1 MRRRLI
7 LVAFIYIMAFGLSAG
22 TSYAAEQPET
32 VSETRQQETK
42 TESVAGT
49 EEPDAEPET
58 IVGTDTEAP
67 SERQTE
73 KQTEPADEDAE
84 KEPVTQIHTE
94 PETDTV
100 EVADNGGEETEAFE
114 EGAPDFLYQAGG
126 FRVLDEETD
135 AASGICLFSTGDMD
149 GLADKMYK
157 ALKGRE
163 TSIAVKDYG
172 FYWDSTE
179 DRKQLLNLYYAVIN
193 DHPDLYFAR
202 TGYGVSYNTK
212 TKLISKITPNYFV
225 NVDDSAFQAGVQKA
239 KAAVMPGMD
248 DLQKAI
254 AIHDYL
260 VLNCEYDKERLSNK
274 TIPQES
280 YGAYGALANRIAV
293 CQGYALAYKYL
304 MNEYGIECYIVT
316 SDKMNHAWNIVKID
330 GALYQVDTTWDD
342 PTWDR
347 FGLVSHANMFLSDTT
362 FGKNHH
368 DWYVT
373 KGSGIIALK
382 AEGTKYDSAF
392 WRDVKSPLVY
402 DAGGTKRH
410 YYVSADKKLQSRACS
425 AQEIDADGTT
435 LLTLDTS
442 SSGLALDGTKLYY
455 NTSKSIAY
463 IDITDI
469 AYAEHEQFSLKDE
482 DTNQIFGFV
491 KSDDKIRYVKR
502 TGESPSGK
510 STIYILNKTEYG
522 ASETESRMYTVT
534 FIDKFGT
541 VFDVQKISEGG
552 YAVPPDKK
560 MTPQPGYQLSA
571 WKGNYSN
578 IQKDETVTAIYK
590 KYTYTIKY
598 ELNGGKNSSANP
610 AKYDVETPDI
620 ILSDPLKKEYYDF
633 AGWYDEPEFETK
645 VTAIKKGSIGNR
657 TLYAK
662 WEPIKYA
669 VTYELDGGKNNA
681 GNKTEYDVETDTFP
695 LASPT
700 KKGYA
705 FEGWYAEPKYV
716 TEVTAIEKGST
727 GDRTIYAK
735 WKILEYNLEYELN
748 GGKNSPKNPLQYNV
762 ETDTIRL
769 EAPSH
774 GDAHYEFDGWYADS
788 GFTRPISSIT
798 KGSVGNRRL
807 YAKWT
812 KYYRV
817 RFFDS
822 TGKLITETKTA
833 EGKDAAPPEASRK
846 EGYLFAKWDKDYRNV
861 QDDMDITAVYE
872 PIQYTITYV
881 VGGGTNSSKNP
892 SAYTIET
899 EDVKLASPK
908 HKNKELAFAGWYQD
922 KGCKERVT
930 SIYKGST
937 GDITLYAKW
946 RKVQQ
951 EENAGGAHK
960 DGSSA
965 AGQPGPPES
974 KASEAASSA
983 EIPGQEAVPESE
995 TLTRADID
1003 SAPAV
1008 TVITSLDDQKS
1019 NAAPSAAEMGDAAL
1033 TDMGESGDG
1042 KTEMETA
1049 PEPETV
1055 ADEGQQEASVIPDS
1069 DSGEANTETPDN
1081 IQESGTHSWI
1091 FLTVS
1096 LTMTAVA
1103 GGAVGIYA
1111 WKKKKD
1117 RTQ

>member
-1 MRRRLI
+1 
-7 LVAFIYIMAFGLSAG
+7 
-22 TSYAAEQPET
+22 
-32 VSETRQQETK
+32 
-42 TESVAGT
+42 
-49 EEPDAEPET
+49 
-58 IVGTDTEAP
+58 
-67 SERQTE
+67 
-73 KQTEPADEDAE
+73 
-84 KEPVTQIHTE
+84 
-94 PETDTV
+94 
-100 EVADNGGEETEAFE
+100 
-114 EGAPDFLYQAGG
+114 
-126 FRVLDEETD
+126 
-135 AASGICLFSTGDMD
+135 
-149 GLADKMYK
+149 
-157 ALKGRE
+157 
-163 TSIAVKDYG
+163 
-172 FYWDSTE
+172 
-179 DRKQLLNLYYAVIN
+179 
-193 DHPDLYFAR
+193 
-202 TGYGVSYNTK
+202 
-212 TKLISKITPNYFV
+212 
-225 NVDDSAFQAGVQKA
+225 
-239 KAAVMPGMD
+239 MPGMD

-463 IDITDI
+463 IDITDS

-510 STIYILNKTEYG
+510 STIYILNKTEDG
-522 ASETESRMYTVT
+522 DSETESRMYTVT

-881 VGGGTNSSKNP
+881 LGGGTNSSKNP

-930 SIYKGST
+930 SIYKG
-937 GDITLYAKW
+937 LPA
-946 RKVQQ
+946 RCLCLPL
-951 EENAGGAHK
+951 
-960 DGSSA
+960 SA
-965 AGQPGPPES
+965 FRFPARLPDLEFQRCWLLRWLCFLAGQ
-974 KASEAASSA
+974 
-983 EIPGQEAVPESE
+983 
-995 TLTRADID
+995 ADPLRMIRPC
-1003 SAPAV
+1003 ALRPRF
-1008 TVITSLDDQKS
+1008 L
-1019 NAAPSAAEMGDAAL
+1019 PAAL
-1033 TDMGESGDG
+1033 SSISH
-1042 KTEMETA
+1042 TA
-1049 PEPETV
+1049 
-1055 ADEGQQEASVIPDS
+1055 
-1069 DSGEANTETPDN
+1069 
-1081 IQESGTHSWI
+1081 
-1091 FLTVS
+1091 
-1096 LTMTAVA
+1096 
-1103 GGAVGIYA
+1103 
-1111 WKKKKD
+1111 
-1117 RTQ
+1117 

>member
-100 EVADNGGEETEAFE
+100 EVADNGGEETEASE

-463 IDITDI
+463 IDITDS

-510 STIYILNKTEYG
+510 STIYILNKTEDG
-522 ASETESRMYTVT
+522 DSETESRMYTVT

-620 ILSDPLKKEYYDF
+620 ILSDPLKKNIMILQD
-633 AGWYDEPEFETK
+633 GT
-645 VTAIKKGSIGNR
+645 TNR
-657 TLYAK
+657 
-662 WEPIKYA
+662 
-669 VTYELDGGKNNA
+669 
-681 GNKTEYDVETDTFP
+681 
-695 LASPT
+695 
-700 KKGYA
+700 
-705 FEGWYAEPKYV
+705 
-716 TEVTAIEKGST
+716 
-727 GDRTIYAK
+727 
-735 WKILEYNLEYELN
+735 NLR
-748 GGKNSPKNPLQYNV
+748 Q
-762 ETDTIRL
+762 R
-769 EAPSH
+769 
-774 GDAHYEFDGWYADS
+774 
-788 GFTRPISSIT
+788 
-798 KGSVGNRRL
+798 
-807 YAKWT
+807 
-812 KYYRV
+812 
-817 RFFDS
+817 
-822 TGKLITETKTA
+822 
-833 EGKDAAPPEASRK
+833 
-846 EGYLFAKWDKDYRNV
+846 
-861 QDDMDITAVYE
+861 
-872 PIQYTITYV
+872 
-881 VGGGTNSSKNP
+881 
-892 SAYTIET
+892 
-899 EDVKLASPK
+899 
-908 HKNKELAFAGWYQD
+908 
-922 KGCKERVT
+922 
-930 SIYKGST
+930 
-937 GDITLYAKW
+937 
-946 RKVQQ
+946 
-951 EENAGGAHK
+951 
-960 DGSSA
+960 
-965 AGQPGPPES
+965 
-974 KASEAASSA
+974 
-983 EIPGQEAVPESE
+983 
-995 TLTRADID
+995 
-1003 SAPAV
+1003 
-1008 TVITSLDDQKS
+1008 
-1019 NAAPSAAEMGDAAL
+1019 
-1033 TDMGESGDG
+1033 
-1042 KTEMETA
+1042 
-1049 PEPETV
+1049 
-1055 ADEGQQEASVIPDS
+1055 
-1069 DSGEANTETPDN
+1069 
-1081 IQESGTHSWI
+1081 
-1091 FLTVS
+1091 
-1096 LTMTAVA
+1096 
-1103 GGAVGIYA
+1103 
-1111 WKKKKD
+1111 
-1117 RTQ
+1117 